1 MRDNKENTESIATR
15 TLLLVIDW
23 RDDVISNPIGQGSRI
38 VYQLRVDIGV
48 TRPGISSE
56 WPQI

>member
-1 MRDNKENTESIATR
+1 MRGNKENTESIATR
-15 TLLLVIDW
+15 TLLVIDW

-56 WPQI
+56 LPQI

>member
-15 TLLLVIDW
+15 TLLVIDW

-56 WPQI
+56 RTQI

>member
-1 MRDNKENTESIATR
+1 MRGNKENTESIATR
-15 TLLLVIDW
+15 TLLVIDW

-56 WPQI
+56 RPQI

>member
-1 MRDNKENTESIATR
+1 MRDNKESTESIATR
-15 TLLLVIDW
+15 TLLVIDW

-48 TRPGISSE
+48 ARPGISSE
-56 WPQI
+56 RPQF

>member
-1 MRDNKENTESIATR
+1 MRDNKESTESIATR
-15 TLLLVIDW
+15 TLLVIDW

-48 TRPGISSE
+48 ARPGISSE
-56 WPQI
+56 RPQI